1 MPVAIIGAGAVGATL
16 GQAWLEH
23 GQDVIWGVRNPA
35 DPKYAALAKE
45 RVKAP
50 AEAVKEAEI
59 VVIATPWSATQAAVK
74 SLGSLAG
81 KIVIDC
87 TNPLG
92 MGPDEL
98 QLVLGFDT
106 SAGEQV
112 ASWAP
117 DAFVFKTLNTTGSGN
132 MAKAAEYPVK
142 PLMLVAGDD
151 AARKPLVMELG
162 WHARLRAGRC
172 RPVEERAAPGAVRHG
187 LDRPGDEARPW
198 PRLRLRAG
206 EDEVRS
212 IRRAPV
218 TCFKGVSD
226 MLDHA

>member
-16 GQAWLEH
+16 GQAWLKH

-92 MGPDEL
+92 MGPDQL

-117 DAFVFKTLNTTGSGN
+117 DAFVLTQHHRCGQYGQGRRISSE
-132 MAKAAEYPVK
+132 AAH
-142 PLMLVAGDD
+142 AG
-151 AARKPLVMELG
+151 G
-162 WHARLRAGRC
+162 G
-172 RPVEERAAPGAVRHG
+172 
-187 LDRPGDEARPW
+187 
-198 PRLRLRAG
+198 
-206 EDEVRS
+206 
-212 IRRAPV
+212 
-218 TCFKGVSD
+218 
-226 MLDHA
+226 

>member
-1 MPVAIIGAGAVGATL
+1 MKLQWQVKEAFMPVAIIGAGAVGATL
-16 GQAWLEH
+16 GQAWLKH

-92 MGPDEL
+92 MGPDQL

-117 DAFVFKTLNTTGSGN
+117 DAFVFQHHRCGQYGQGRRISSE
-132 MAKAAEYPVK
+132 AAH
-142 PLMLVAGDD
+142 AG
-151 AARKPLVMELG
+151 G
-162 WHARLRAGRC
+162 G
-172 RPVEERAAPGAVRHG
+172 
-187 LDRPGDEARPW
+187 
-198 PRLRLRAG
+198 
-206 EDEVRS
+206 
-212 IRRAPV
+212 
-218 TCFKGVSD
+218 
-226 MLDHA
+226 

>member
-1 MPVAIIGAGAVGATL
+1 MKLQWQVKEAFMPLAIIGAGAVGATL
-16 GQAWLEH
+16 GQAWLKH

-106 SAGEQV
+106 SAGEHV
-112 ASWAP
+112 A
-117 DAFVFKTLNTTGSGN
+117 
-132 MAKAAEYPVK
+132 
-142 PLMLVAGDD
+142 
-151 AARKPLVMELG
+151 
-162 WHARLRAGRC
+162 C
-172 RPVEERAAPGAVRHG
+172 
-187 LDRPGDEARPW
+187 
-198 PRLRLRAG
+198 LRLQDPQHHRCGQYGQGRRISSEAAHAG
-206 EDEVRS
+206 
-212 IRRAPV
+212 
-218 TCFKGVSD
+218 GG
-226 MLDHA
+226 